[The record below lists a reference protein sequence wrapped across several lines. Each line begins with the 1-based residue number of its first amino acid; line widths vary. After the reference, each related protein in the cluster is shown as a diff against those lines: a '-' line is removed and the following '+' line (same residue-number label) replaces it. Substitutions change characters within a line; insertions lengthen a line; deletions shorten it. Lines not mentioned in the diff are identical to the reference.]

1 MLDQSLITLLDV
13 ALLRVWCLAASQG
26 AQTTIETM
34 EEHLLGRVAADVTIA
49 IEQSL
54 DRAGE
59 CLLPGKQ
66 GIIG

>member
-34 EEHLLGRVAADVTIA
+34 EEHLLGRVADVTIA